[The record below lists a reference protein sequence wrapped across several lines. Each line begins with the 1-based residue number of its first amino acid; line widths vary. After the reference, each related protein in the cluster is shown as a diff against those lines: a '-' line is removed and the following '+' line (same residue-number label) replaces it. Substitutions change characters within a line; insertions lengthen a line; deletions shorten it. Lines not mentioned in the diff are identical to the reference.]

1 MSTVTKQKPLVPE
14 LRFSGF
20 DGEWQKNTFK
30 DLVKINQG
38 LQIAISERMT
48 SPDEN
53 SHFYITNEFL
63 RPGNKKKY
71 YIKNP
76 PPSVVC
82 NEDDVLMTRT
92 GNTGKVVTGV
102 SGAFHNNFFK
112 IKYEPSE
119 LDKRFLVS
127 FLTLPTTQNR
137 ILVMAGTSTIPDLN
151 HTDFYKINISRP
163 EITEQQK
170 IADFLGSVDAWL
182 DNLRQQKT
190 ALESYKQGMMQKL
203 FTGQVR
209 FKDEG
214 GKSFPDWEEKQ
225 LSDVGAIV
233 TGTTPSTSIKKYY
246 GGTFPWVTPTDID
259 ESKDILTSAKLLTKD
274 GLEKGRFIA
283 KDSLLVT
290 CIASIGKNA
299 ILRVDGSCNQQINAI
314 TPNLNNNVDYLYYLL
329 AANKNEL
336 IKHAGAGAMQMLNK
350 KDFSSIKFNLAS
362 LPEQQIIAD
371 FLTALDQTITTKAD
385 EITKVEEW
393 KKGLMQKMFV

>member
-1 MSTVTKQKPLVPE
+1 MHTTTKQKPLVPE

-20 DGEWQKNTFK
+20 DGEWQIKTFR

-48 SPDEN
+48 SPDKN

-76 PPSVVC
+76 PTSVVC

-151 HTDFYKINISRP
+151 HTDFYKINISSP
-163 EITEQQK
+163 ELPEQQK

-182 DNLRQQKT
+182 DNLRGQKT
-190 ALESYKQGMMQKL
+190 ALQSYKQGMLQKL
-203 FTGQVR
+203 FSGQVR
-209 FKDEG
+209 FKDVG
-214 GKSFPDWEEKQ
+214 GNNFPDWEEKE
-225 LSDVGAIV
+225 LGDVSVKSSSGVAAGSLEGNTGDYAVYGASGLYKHVDFYQEEEPYIAIIKDGSGVGRAAIYPGKSSVISTLNVLRATSGNDLYFVYLLLLRLNLLKYVIGGAI
-233 TGTTPSTSIKKYY
+233 PHIYY
-246 GGTFPWVTPTDID
+246 
-259 ESKDILTSAKLLTKD
+259 KDYRR
-274 GLEKGRFIA
+274 EKIMVPVR
-283 KDSLLVT
+283 
-290 CIASIGKNA
+290 
-299 ILRVDGSCNQQINAI
+299 
-314 TPNLNNNVDYLYYLL
+314 
-329 AANKNEL
+329 E
-336 IKHAGAGAMQMLNK
+336 
-350 KDFSSIKFNLAS
+350 
-362 LPEQQIIAD
+362 EQQKIAD
-371 FLTALDQTITTKAD
+371 FLTALDQTITAKAD

>member
-1 MSTVTKQKPLVPE
+1 MSTTTKQKPLVPE

-20 DGEWQKNTFK
+20 DGQWKKNTFK

-48 SPDEN
+48 SPDEK

-76 PPSVVC
+76 PPSVIC

-112 IKYEPSE
+112 IKYEPGE

-151 HTDFYKINISRP
+151 HTDFYKINISKP

-182 DNLRQQKT
+182 DNLRGQKT
-190 ALESYKQGMMQKL
+190 ALQSYKQGMMQEL

-209 FKDEG
+209 FKDDEG
-214 GKSFPDWEEKQ
+214 KDFSDWQELQ
-225 LSDVGAIV
+225 LSDAGAIV
-233 TGTTPSTSIKKYY
+233 TGTTPTTSIKKYY
-246 GGTFPWVTPTDID
+246 GGTFPWVTPTDIS
-259 ESKDILTSAKLLTKD
+259 ESKDILTSAKLLTRD

-371 FLTALDQTITTKAD
+371 FLTALDQTITAKAD